1 LRASPKRPWR
11 RANFFRR
18 SSFGRSPARIGEQS
32 KTERKQGGAAALRQK
47 AKVADADESWRQ
59 HVQQESAQEF
69 VDRLPIR
76 SLGIGLRLAVSPWMI
91 HDGLRCDIYC
101 ELLNETT
108 EPVASGP
115 G

>member
-1 LRASPKRPWR
+1 MSHQP
-11 RANFFRR
+11 
-18 SSFGRSPARIGEQS
+18 E
-32 KTERKQGGAAALRQK
+32 
-47 AKVADADESWRQ
+47 VADADESRRQ